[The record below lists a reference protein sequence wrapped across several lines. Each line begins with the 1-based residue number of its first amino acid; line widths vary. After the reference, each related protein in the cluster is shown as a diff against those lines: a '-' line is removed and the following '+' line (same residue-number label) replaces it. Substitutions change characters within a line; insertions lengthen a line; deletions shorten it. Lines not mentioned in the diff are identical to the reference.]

1 MSSHHIVREKQE
13 PALYIHQIDHFD
25 EEYLGQLL
33 EWSPTLLVSANAY
46 EKTLSLGLKVDVV
59 IGDVT
64 NLSLQENTKA
74 IFEATESVQTAVKY
88 LIAEQYPAVNIIA
101 DEAKFDEL
109 TDFFPQINM
118 VLFTPT
124 SKSYPIKTGFK
135 VWKPAGTIFKINS
148 SSHFETTNLRQSENE
163 DFVVLKDGFV
173 SFEFNADY
181 LFLTELL

>member
-13 PALYIHQIDHFD
+13 PALYIHQIDHFE

-74 IFEATESVQTAVKY
+74 IAGAENLPTALNY
-88 LIAEQYPAVNIIA
+88 LIAERYPAVNIIR
-101 DEAKFDEL
+101 DQVKLDEL
-109 TDFFPQINM
+109 TDFLPQINI

-124 SKSYPIKTGFK
+124 TKSYPVKTGFN
-135 VWKPAGTIFKINS
+135 VWKPAGTIFKIDS
-148 SSHFETTNLRQSENE
+148 TSHFETTNLKQQQEGY
-163 DFVVLKDGFV
+163 FMVLADGFA
-173 SFEFNADY
+173 SFNFGSAY
-181 LFLTELL
+181 LLLTEFL